1 MFLSTRF
8 NPAKLG
14 TVNQAAL
21 FVNEVSTLF
30 ANESG
35 MGGKREGEC
44 LQSNETRRDET
55 KRRRAERRGEERIE
69 WKWSG
74 GSNLEFEIEFK
85 EECSLTG
92 QNRPLDLH
100 KIWALADVQ
109 IEIEIELDLAPCQL
123 ELFRLIVWEKGTQ
136 LEVAQSF
143 LSWPKVES

>member
-44 LQSNETRRDET
+44 LQSNETRRDEM
-55 KRRRAERRGEERIE
+55 RLNGEERRGENRVEMIWRI
-69 WKWSG
+69 K
-74 GSNLEFEIEFK
+74 
-85 EECSLTG
+85 
-92 QNRPLDLH
+92 
-100 KIWALADVQ
+100 
-109 IEIEIELDLAPCQL
+109 
-123 ELFRLIVWEKGTQ
+123 FRV
-136 LEVAQSF
+136 
-143 LSWPKVES
+143 